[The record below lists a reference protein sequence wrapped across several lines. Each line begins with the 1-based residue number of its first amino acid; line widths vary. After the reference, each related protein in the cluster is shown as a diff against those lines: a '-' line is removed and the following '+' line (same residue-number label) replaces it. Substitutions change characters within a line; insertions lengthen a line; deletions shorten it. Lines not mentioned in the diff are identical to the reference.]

1 MNEMTQK
8 LRNWKIVF
16 LILVSYFIVQT
27 SFSQHE
33 VSNEKNTVFSS
44 DSCCKSIYSKTQ
56 MTELSLTQL
65 GSEFRRIKQ
74 NRCKLCNA
82 FGSDLMSIMSELKN
96 DLYGCSKK
104 TMYKT
109 LGKPD
114 EIVNGKYMYYW
125 RGRHDYLYFEFK
137 NNKATSHWYYAYE

>member
-1 MNEMTQK
+1 MTQK

-65 GSEFRRIKQ
+65 GSEFRRLKQ
-74 NRCKLCNA
+74 NNCKQCAA
-82 FGSDLMSIMSELKN
+82 FGSDLMTIMSELKN
-96 DLYGCSKK
+96 DLNACSKK

-125 RGRHDYLYFEFK
+125 RGRHDYLYFEFE
-137 NNKATSHWYYAYE
+137 NNKAEPNWYYAYE

>member
-1 MNEMTQK
+1 MKQK
-8 LRNWKIVF
+8 PRNLKIVF
-16 LILVSYFIVQT
+16 LILVSHFIVQT
-27 SFSQHE
+27 TFSQHE
-33 VSNEKNTVFSS
+33 VSNENNTVFTL
-44 DSCCKSIYSKTQ
+44 DSCCNSIFSKTQ

-74 NRCKLCNA
+74 NRCKQCAA
-82 FGSDLMSIMSELKN
+82 FGSDLMTIMSELKN
-96 DLYGCSKK
+96 DLNGCSKK

-125 RGRHDYLYFEFK
+125 RGRHDYLYFEFE
-137 NNKATSHWYYAYE
+137 NNKATPYWYYAYE